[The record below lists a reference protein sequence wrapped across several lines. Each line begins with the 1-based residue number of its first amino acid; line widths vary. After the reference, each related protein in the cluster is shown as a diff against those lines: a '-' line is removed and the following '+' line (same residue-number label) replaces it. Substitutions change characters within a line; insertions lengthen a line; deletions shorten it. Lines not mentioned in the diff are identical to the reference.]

1 MTLKLIDFSILIT
14 SFNNHLVGSSKK
26 YLFQVLAIVEKLVKS
41 IGLVWKKHGQR
52 VQLRRLTDQQLK
64 DMGISRNEAEKEAS
78 KIF

>member
-1 MTLKLIDFSILIT
+1 
-14 SFNNHLVGSSKK
+14 
-26 YLFQVLAIVEKLVKS
+26 LAIVEKLVKS